1 MPPSSV
7 LWKPGRA
14 RCGPSFLYARR
25 DQAVSRKPR
34 SRRALSPA
42 LRALAARPR
51 LLLALG
57 ALLVILGQIV
67 FVRSEAETPP
77 GGGVFL
83 LALGWALFA
92 LGSFARGG
100 GEEETWTD
108 VSSCR
113 AGIERVRRRG

>member
-1 MPPSSV
+1 M
-7 LWKPGRA
+7 
-14 RCGPSFLYARR
+14 
-25 DQAVSRKPR
+25 
-34 SRRALSPA
+34 SPA

-51 LLLALG
+51 LFLALG

-100 GEEETWTD
+100 GEEETWTE
-108 VSSCR
+108 VAPAAPESNGSETAARTGGSWPRASASSR
-113 AGIERVRRRG
+113 SR